1 MLFFLIIQSR
11 EIAVGLQLPLLL
23 PLLWTPSL
31 AWSQAVFN
39 SALSAACA
47 AFNFHFLLEP
57 KLNWV
62 LALELRVE
70 RCKEPRLVPASSGRR
85 AAAGTSGG
93 RSGVAGAH
101 LSLSSSTRSI
111 CRSRAAGG
119 ASSQGAAHRSIVVL
133 CCWALGQPAWGSPP
147 SRKIQSEGE
156 RKAEHFA
163 YKTTETVRCCSPCKG
178 ENKQV
183 TVSKW
188 QKADL
193 GLFTSLAQ
201 DFSR

>member
-23 PLLWTPSL
+23 PLPWTPSL

-62 LALELRVE
+62 LALELWVE
-70 RCKEPRLVPASSGRR
+70 RCEEPRLVPAGSGRG
-85 AAAGTSGG
+85 AAVGVSGG
-93 RSGVAGAH
+93 GSGVAGAH
-101 LSLSSSTRSI
+101 LSLSSSTRPI

-119 ASSQGAAHRSIVVL
+119 APSQGASHTGASWSYAAERWDSLPGARLLPEKFSLREHAKLSTSHTKPQKPYGAVPLVKVKTSRSQSVND
-133 CCWALGQPAWGSPP
+133 
-147 SRKIQSEGE
+147 RKQTWDYS
-156 RKAEHFA
+156 HH
-163 YKTTETVRCCSPCKG
+163 
-178 ENKQV
+178 
-183 TVSKW
+183 
-188 QKADL
+188 
-193 GLFTSLAQ
+193 
-201 DFSR
+201 